1 MVLAAI
7 YVLWTYQ
14 RMFTGPDATRLAGMP
29 DAGGREKVVV
39 APLLALMVVFGFV
52 PGPALDL
59 VRPPASVTLEQVG
72 VQDVPATA
80 ASDEGSDQ

>member
-1 MVLAAI
+1 MDVDHIIPEPEAASAG
-7 YVLWTYQ
+7 VDRTTYSF
-14 RMFTGPDATRLAGMP
+14 RVTDPTRP
-29 DAGGREKVVV
+29 GRI
-39 APLLALMVVFGFV
+39 VFGFV

-80 ASDEGSDQ
+80 ATEEGSD

>member
-1 MVLAAI
+1 MA
-7 YVLWTYQ
+7 
-14 RMFTGPDATRLAGMP
+14 
-29 DAGGREKVVV
+29 DAGTRERWVV

-80 ASDEGSDQ
+80 ASEEGSDQ